1 MLALAS
7 QRKSTSLV
15 NRMYFSMF
23 AHARREHRSDS

>member
-15 NRMYFSMF
+15 NHTYFSTF
-23 AHARREHRSDS
+23 AHARKEHPSDS